1 MENLLI
7 SPIGT
12 LSTMLNPLT
21 FAVAVAVAI
30 VATRSDPPW
39 RLTAL
44 ALGAALMT
52 ASAALLVAMANALD
66 GISFRFRW
74 ADHIAASVL
83 QIIVAYWIVRWWRAR
98 RRAS

>member
-1 MENLLI
+1 MEILLI
-7 SPIGT
+7 FLPGT
-12 LSTMLNPLT
+12 LRTMLNPLS

-30 VATRSDPPW
+30 AATRANPPW

-52 ASAALLVAMANALD
+52 ASAALLVELANALD
-66 GISFRFRW
+66 DIPFSFHW

-83 QIIVAYWIVRWWRAR
+83 QIIIAYWIVRYWR
-98 RRAS
+98 RRRVS